1 MDYFKEVSNLKPR
14 KESLSS
20 QESTSPTNSF
30 NNSLLK
36 IEEEEEFIPPKLKSE
51 RKISVEQKIPEKY
64 MEIFP
69 ISDENNIERKESEE
83 RKSITQKI
91 KEFLEPKLKEKKE
104 ENFQLALDE
113 KRTIEEIITS
123 KGFKCETHYVT
134 TEDG

>member
-30 NNSLLK
+30 NNALLK

-69 ISDENNIERKESEE
+69 ISDENNIKRKESEE

-91 KEFLEPKLKEKKE
+91 KEFLEPKLK
-104 ENFQLALDE
+104 
-113 KRTIEEIITS
+113 
-123 KGFKCETHYVT
+123 
-134 TEDG
+134 